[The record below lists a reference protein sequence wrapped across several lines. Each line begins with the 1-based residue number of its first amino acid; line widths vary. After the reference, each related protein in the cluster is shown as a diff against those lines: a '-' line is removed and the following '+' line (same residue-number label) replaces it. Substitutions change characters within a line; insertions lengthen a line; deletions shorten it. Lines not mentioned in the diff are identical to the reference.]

1 MSAEPAAPAA
11 PARLRLTGPSDL
23 AVCVPYL
30 LGFVPR
36 DSVVVAAL
44 DARREVALVARV
56 DLPPAAVP
64 STWRA
69 AASAIGSQIGAAVLR
84 SGGVCVVPLLY
95 PEGAA
100 PDLVALDDPWREFAR
115 RLDDAFAGRGI
126 DVLDALLVAD
136 GRWWSLMCTD
146 PTCCPEDGTVLPPS
160 GTSEAEVRAI
170 AAGLAVLPDRADVA
184 AALAPA
190 PLAQRR
196 EVEAAVERLRSGGL
210 DQAAGL
216 ESVDRAL
223 AQFLDPRAV
232 LTPEGAAELLV
243 AVDDVLVRDAVS
255 WCGSPESSAAAVA
268 LWSHL
273 VRLAPRRWLPGVAV
287 LLSVAAYQEGA
298 GVLARVAVELVLDVD
313 PDHVL
318 ASRIAS
324 ALSMGVPPREAAAIV
339 RAGAEEARERIGQ
352 MP

>member
-64 STWRA
+64 SAWRA
-69 AASAIGSQIGAAVLR
+69 AASAIGSEIGAAVLR

-100 PDLVALDDPWREFAR
+100 PDVVALDDPWREFAR
-115 RLDDAFAGRGI
+115 RLDEAFDARGI
-126 DVLDALLVAD
+126 DVLDALVVAD
-136 GRWWSLMCTD
+136 GRWWSLVCTE
-146 PTCCPEDGTVLPPS
+146 PLCCPHEGTALPPP
-160 GTSEAEVRAI
+160 GTSEAEVRAV
-170 AAGLAVLPDRADVA
+170 AAGLAVLPDRAAVA
-184 AALAPA
+184 AALAPVS
-190 PLAQRR
+190 LARRR
-196 EVEAAVERLRSGGL
+196 EVEAAVGRVRSGGL
-210 DQAAGL
+210 DRGSGVEA
-216 ESVDRAL
+216 VDDAL
-223 AQFLDPRAV
+223 AQFHEPLAA
-232 LTPEGAAELLV
+232 LSPEGAAELLV

-255 WCGSPESSAAAVA
+255 WSGSPEQTAAAVA

-287 LLSVAAYQEGA
+287 LLGVAAYQDGA
-298 GVLARVAVELVLDVD
+298 GVLARVALDLVLDVD
-313 PDHVL
+313 ADHVL
-318 ASRIAS
+318 ANGFAA
-324 ALSMGVPPREAAAIV
+324 ALSTGVPPREVAAIV
-339 RAGAEEARERIGQ
+339 RAGAAEARERIGQ